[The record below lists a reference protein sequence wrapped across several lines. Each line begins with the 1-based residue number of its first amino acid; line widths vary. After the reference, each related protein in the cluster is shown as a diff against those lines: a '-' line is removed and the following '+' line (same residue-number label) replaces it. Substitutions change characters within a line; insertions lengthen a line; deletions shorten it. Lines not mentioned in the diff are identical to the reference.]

1 MLEKAKEVTSHGRYT
16 YIEYARFADDITV
29 LVDGHRK
36 WGWLEKA
43 AYKRLLEELTKLD
56 LQINEEK
63 TRRIDLST
71 GGSFNF
77 LGFDFRRERTKSG
90 KWGVRITP
98 RMKARTAL
106 LSKLKDVFRRFKSQ
120 PVEKVIELINPILR
134 GWTNYYRIGHSS
146 ECFGYVKDWVE
157 KKTRRH
163 LMSARNLKGFGWNRW
178 SRTWLYQNLGLY
190 NDYKI
195 RYYRD
200 SKALPAR

>member
-1 MLEKAKEVTSHGRYT
+1 VRLPRATHL
-16 YIEYARFADDITV
+16 TV
-29 LVDGHRK
+29 LVDGYRK

-43 AYKRLLEELTKLD
+43 AYERLLEELAKLD

-71 GGSFNF
+71 GGSFS
-77 LGFDFRRERTKSG
+77 LSGFDFRRTRTRSG

-106 LSKLKDVFRRFKSQ
+106 LSKLKGVFRRFKSQ
-120 PVEKVIELINPILR
+120 PVEKVIELANPILQ
-134 GWTNYYRIGHSS
+134 GWANYYRVGHSG

-163 LMSARNLKGFGWNRW
+163 LMRARNLKGFGWNRW
-178 SRTWLYQNLGLY
+178 SRNWLYQNLGLY

-195 RYYRD
+195 RYYHD